1 MPVLRV
7 NNRHSPLAGRVG
19 GFDDSNLRN
28 QCPPAA
34 ALRRGAG
41 NAVLQLGREPHTW
54 TSIKE
59 TVDDQNSDEVS
70 AARDIAIAPSPEG
83 AAVSAGAV
91 AGTGGPAGSVG
102 RALPNASRAARWQ
115 QISGPELL
123 VIRYSGQIS

>member
-1 MPVLRV
+1 VPVLRV

-28 QCPPAA
+28 QCPAAA
-34 ALRRGAG
+34 ALRRGVG

-70 AARDIAIAPSPEG
+70 AARDIAIAPSSEG
-83 AAVSAGAV
+83 HPSGRDREDGSAGE
-91 AGTGGPAGSVG
+91 AGAEGGVVPG
-102 RALPNASRAARWQ
+102 
-115 QISGPELL
+115 
-123 VIRYSGQIS
+123 